1 MRTRRPMRLATIS
14 NKPSSIQD
22 SCQRRPGPPQRLPL
36 PNRAWTSIASTVVA
50 SILPPLTEYK
60 IGSAAIKVLINLLE
74 TFFKICRIRFNEK
87 YVSEMERFHR
97 KLRSQ
102 GSK

>member
-1 MRTRRPMRLATIS
+1 M
-14 NKPSSIQD
+14 
-22 SCQRRPGPPQRLPL
+22 
-36 PNRAWTSIASTVVA
+36 
-50 SILPPLTEYK
+50 
-60 IGSAAIKVLINLLE
+60 AIKVLINLLE